1 MASSADRN
9 EVAEFQW
16 RVTSA
21 FKAFFLAIIAILL
34 AKTSPRQGRYGK
46 LIVGVLFF
54 FIVHAGSLIMK
65 TWIEQGALSV
75 LPGMWSVVIGLIMFT
90 AVLGRRYL

>member
-1 MASSADRN
+1 
-9 EVAEFQW
+9 
-16 RVTSA
+16 
-21 FKAFFLAIIAILL
+21 
-34 AKTSPRQGRYGK
+34 
-46 LIVGVLFF
+46 VGVLFF